1 MKKFALVYSHSGKF
15 LVMQYAD
22 WVEYPIGCIMQT
34 SNDEIE
40 LCREANW
47 RNQDVADSSLMEG

>member
-1 MKKFALVYSHSGKF
+1 MKEFALVYSHSGKF

-47 RNQDVADSSLMEG
+47 RNQMEG